1 MHGGREGQATAPLDV
16 ADTRE
21 RIMLA
26 AERLFAE
33 RGFDGVSVR
42 DIVAAANVNLAA
54 INYHFGSK
62 GALMM
67 AIFRQRAKELNGER
81 LQRLREV
88 LAEPTPRVEDIL
100 RALIAPP
107 FLWRD
112 PASGKAIASR
122 FLSRALAEATP
133 ELSKL
138 LETDVSH
145 QRPFVAALLSARPG
159 WRESQACWALHFA
172 GGLVHQCSETNFKRL
187 AVLSQGRCDTAD
199 MPALVERAVRFALCG
214 VEAMDG
220 EMPSK
225 SKRKII

>member
-1 MHGGREGQATAPLDV
+1 MAVVKTKAAPLDV

-88 LAEPTPRVEDIL
+88 LAKPAPRVEDIL

-145 QRPFVAALLSARPG
+145 QRPFVAALLRALPG
-159 WRESQACWALHFA
+159 WRESEACWALHFA
-172 GGLVHQCSETNFKRL
+172 GGLVHQCSGANFKRL
-187 AVLSQGRCDTAD
+187 EVLSQGRCDTAD
-199 MPALVERAVRFALCG
+199 MPALIERAVRFALGG

-220 EMPSK
+220 EIRSEP
-225 SKRKII
+225 KRQII

>member
-1 MHGGREGQATAPLDV
+1 MAVVKTKAAPLDV

-67 AIFRQRAKELNGER
+67 AIFRQRAKELNKER
-81 LQRLREV
+81 LQRLREI
-88 LAEPTPRVEDIL
+88 LAEA
-100 RALIAPP
+100 RAARRRHFARPHRAALPVA
-107 FLWRD
+107 R

-145 QRPFVAALLSARPG
+145 QRPFVAALLRALPG
-159 WRESQACWALHFA
+159 WRESEACWALHFA
-172 GGLVHQCSETNFKRL
+172 GGLVHQCSGTNFKRL
-187 AVLSQGRCDTAD
+187 EVLSQGRCDTAD
-199 MPALVERAVRFALCG
+199 MPALIERAVRFALG
-214 VEAMDG
+214 GIEAMDG
-220 EMPSK
+220 EMRSK
-225 SKRKII
+225 PKRKII